1 MTDVVRSANADRL
14 LRFVRAGASLAER
27 AVEATRREDDGT
39 RAHADRLVGHWRREL
54 APLVA
59 VPGLGG
65 RLTRTVVEV
74 LAATAQGLLVLSLA
88 ELQGVTDETERV
100 RLVARLAL
108 DEDLP
113 QDWSAETAQDPGEAD
128 DEDEDDDR
136 AAWQVVL
143 QRVPKAVFATAREMW
158 AVWRL
163 AGKRRSGGRLWHRAL
178 SMVPVVG
185 VAATVLGERH
195 AVQEI
200 AERAYAELEIPA
212 AST

>member
-1 MTDVVRSANADRL
+1 MRNPNADRL
-14 LRFVRAGASLAER
+14 LRFARAAGPLATR
-27 AVEATRREDDGT
+27 AVEATRREEDPGT
-39 RAHADRLVGHWRREL
+39 RAHADRLVGHWRREM

-88 ELQGVTDETERV
+88 ELQGVRDETERV

-113 QDWSAETAQDPGEAD
+113 EGWSAATAEDPGEAEDDAD
-128 DEDEDDDR
+128 DEDR
-136 AAWQVVL
+136 AVWQAVL
-143 QRVPKAVFATAREMW
+143 RRASSGVATAIREMW
-158 AVWRL
+158 SVWRL
-163 AGKRRSGGRLWHRAL
+163 AGKRRSGGRLWHRAV
-178 SMVPVVG
+178 SMLPVVG

-195 AVQEI
+195 AVMEI
-200 AERAYAELEIPA
+200 AERAYAELGIPA
-212 AST
+212 EES